1 MEPNGNRHYSVDS
14 CPSLNSGHRPL
25 LARSIIQ
32 SGEILV
38 KYYEELDLVM
48 EPIKRKQLD
57 GRIT

>member
-32 SGEILV
+32 SGKILV
-38 KYYEELDLVM
+38 NYYEELDLVM
-48 EPIKRKQLD
+48 EPIK
-57 GRIT
+57 GN